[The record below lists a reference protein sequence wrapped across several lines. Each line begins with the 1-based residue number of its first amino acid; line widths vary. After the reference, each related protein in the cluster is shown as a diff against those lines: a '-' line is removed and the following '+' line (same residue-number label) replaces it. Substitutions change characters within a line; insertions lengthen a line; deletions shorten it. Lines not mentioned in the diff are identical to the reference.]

1 MLGEDRPVMI
11 DVVSFFSQ
19 LFLLAFFVKPSIET
33 IIYIIIIL
41 HLLKVVGKNEKI
53 PKWWFKVMN
62 LTVGSANN
70 HQLSK
75 TRAIQNGEDF
85 LDVCR

>member
-1 MLGEDRPVMI
+1 MLGEDRPVVI

-41 HLLKVVGKNEKI
+41 HLLKVGKI
-53 PKWWFKVMN
+53 PQMV
-62 LTVGSANN
+62 V
-70 HQLSK
+70 
-75 TRAIQNGEDF
+75 
-85 LDVCR
+85 